1 MPSPPCLLSEL
12 GFAGL
17 TRVELPVTCALV
29 TGEPLLLLGTHGTA
43 KSALARALSEALGLG
58 FHAYDASKAMFEDIV
73 GFPDPASL
81 AQGAVRYVPTPLS
94 LQGKGFVLV
103 DELSRANPQ
112 LQNKWLE
119 VVRSRALMGM
129 EVPGLRHV
137 FAAMNP
143 LDYPGATPLDP
154 ALAGRFAWVV
164 RMPEA
169 VAMAPEDLQQ
179 VILTS
184 GREDAPLA
192 PAFRASTGRPGDVAQ
207 RLRTRVEA
215 ARARL
220 PSVLARWDDVLVRYV
235 SALAKAL
242 PRPSLDGRRLAML
255 RRNLVTAIAVRELDG
270 AISAGAAMRTLVE
283 EVVHASMPFRA
294 TGEPIDDVAVG
305 IAHTSAWRASF
316 DARGTDPVTRLVQ
329 AQTVEEV
336 ARDWP
341 VLAPQMCEEDHDR
354 VLARFHD
361 RATAGPQDG
370 RAAACVEMLAL
381 SRAVLAQADVFPA
394 ELVARMLHWYA
405 NASGLADGLPNGA
418 PAALLGVRGIREG
431 DPTAAL
437 AGRIAVTTLNADGDE
452 ASATL
457 SRVRAGLPTPHAEA

>member
-1 MPSPPCLLSEL
+1 MPSPPTLLSEL

-17 TRVELPVTCALV
+17 SRVELPVTCALV

-43 KSALARALSEALGLG
+43 KSALARALAEALGLA

-119 VVRSRALMGM
+119 VVRSRAVMGM
-129 EVPGLRHV
+129 DVPGLRHV

-154 ALAGRFAWVV
+154 ALAGRFAWIV

-169 VAMAPEDLQQ
+169 TAMDPDDLQR
-179 VILTS
+179 VITTA
-184 GREDAPLA
+184 GGEDAPLA
-192 PAFRASTGRPGDVAQ
+192 PVFRATRMGIGDAGT
-207 RLRTRVEA
+207 RLRARVEA

-220 PSVLARWDDVLVRYV
+220 PGVLARWDDVLVRYV
-235 SALAKAL
+235 AALGKAL
-242 PRPSLDGRRLAML
+242 PKPSLDGRRLAML

-270 AISAGAAMRTLVE
+270 PCATADLRALVE
-283 EVVHASMPFRA
+283 AVVFASMPFGA
-294 TGEPIDDVAVG
+294 TGEGTDDVAVG

-316 DARGTDPVTRLVQ
+316 DARGADPVTRLTQARSVQ
-329 AQTVEEV
+329 EV
-336 ARDWP
+336 AEAWP
-341 VLAPQMCEEDHDR
+341 ALAPQMCEEDHDR
-354 VLARFHD
+354 VLAGFHD
-361 RATAGPQDG
+361 RATAGPPEG
-370 RAAACVEMLAL
+370 RSTACAEMLIL
-381 SRAVLAQADVFPA
+381 TRAVLDQPDVFPA
-394 ELVARMLHWYA
+394 ELVARMLNWYA
-405 NASGLADGLPNGA
+405 TASGIADGLPNGA
-418 PAALLGVRGIREG
+418 PGVLLGVRGLREG
-431 DPTAAL
+431 DPAATL
-437 AGRIAVTTLNADGDE
+437 ASRIAVAALNADGED
-452 ASATL
+452 AATTL
-457 SRVRAGLPTPHAEA
+457 ARVRAGLPIPHAEA